1 MLNASTQL
9 IVRMIKGRNM
19 IKKKRYRCP
28 GLQKCCFGGLG
39 CTQISAFLIM
49 PPLCPS
55 KWPYW
60 AWFPRALQ
68 IPALTSQSGAKYCAP
83 NVPYWKHS
91 QAFEAPFPEC
101 SPTQKVYGRLV
112 FVFLMLSS
120 IFQVFYRIIA
130 CLPSK

>member
-9 IVRMIKGRNM
+9 IVRLIKGRNM
-19 IKKKRYRCP
+19 IKDRCP

-39 CTQISAFLIM
+39 CTQTSAFLIM
-49 PPLCPS
+49 PPLSPS

-68 IPALTSQSGAKYCAP
+68 IPALTSQSGANKYYAP

-91 QAFEAPFPEC
+91 QAFEAPSPEC
-101 SPTQKVYGRLV
+101 SPTQKKSLWKIS
-112 FVFLMLSS
+112 FCFLNAFLDFPS
-120 IFQVFYRIIA
+120 FLPYIA